1 MRFGGRIGERV
12 INLLASFI
20 MLLSPPIGGGVSS
33 VLPEYTPPPGCPEQ
47 TPEPTP
53 LDVSWQ
59 YDCQGCV
66 VALTPEGS
74 QVGKLQQTATAQ
86 VATQQY
92 LTGTPTPTQEM
103 TPTIT
108 PTSSVTQEP
117 HWFAVTYGE
126 ELYKY
131 WDGPDCGGWC
141 PELNL
146 ERKYFSCGADAIG
159 YGVFSTVTI
168 TGKANLRQPF
178 SMTWREGSQYSGNYG
193 TIFTPIG
200 SNGDCEIAAGIYQNL
215 TGFEMSGLTGTNYFQ
230 CIGDNNWTFA
240 YESTWWTDYRTK
252 IWSASYN
259 RQYGSYTAIPHGIL
273 CYGLEENPTPEEP
286 TPTPTITPTSQPAIC
301 NDWQYSDGIG
311 IVTLPNVTITTGSC
325 FTVIPGFEFTLPD
338 ADQTE
343 VGWDGVEI
351 CPEWVQISNASIM
364 GVTISMDLIALVFVI
379 FFLGLISV
387 L

>member
-20 MLLSPPIGGGVSS
+20 MLFTPPTGGGVSS

-92 LTGTPTPTQEM
+92 LTGTPTPGGTTA

-108 PTSSVTQEP
+108 PTYDPMQEEP
-117 HWFAVTYGE
+117 HWFAVLIDDYY
-126 ELYKY
+126 YKEY
-131 WDGPDCGGWC
+131 DGPDCGGWC
-141 PELNL
+141 PEDLL
-146 ERKYFSCGADAIG
+146 GRQTYSCGAYAVV
-159 YGVFSTVTI
+159 YGAFNTVTI
-168 TGKANLRQPF
+168 TDKANMYLPF
-178 SMTWREGSQYSGNYG
+178 KHWNEGPSGNGNYG
-193 TIFTPIG
+193 MYFSASG
-200 SNGDCEIAAGIYQNL
+200 GNGECEAHAQLYEDL
-215 TGFEMSGLTGTNYFQ
+215 TGYEVSGLTGTQY
-230 CIGDNNWTFA
+230 
-240 YESTWWTDYRTK
+240 YRCEGNHASIYAFSPAWGMSVKTK

-259 RQYGSYTAIPHGIL
+259 RQYGTVLVEPHGVL
-273 CYGLEENPTPEEP
+273 CYGREGPPEEV
-286 TPTPTITPTSQPAIC
+286 TPTPTITPTQQPAIC

-338 ADQTE
+338 AEQTE